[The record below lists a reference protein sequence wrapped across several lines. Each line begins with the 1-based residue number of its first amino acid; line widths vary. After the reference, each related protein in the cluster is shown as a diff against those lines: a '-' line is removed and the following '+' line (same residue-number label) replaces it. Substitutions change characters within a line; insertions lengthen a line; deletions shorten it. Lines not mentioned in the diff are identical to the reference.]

1 MAGKV
6 EFNFT
11 PEQQEKFNL
20 IYAETEKLHPE
31 LLKDK
36 VGKHRVKV
44 LIAYTIINGDEALKI
59 FKEDDNDYENV
70 FEEITKEEIN
80 ETI

>member
-59 FKEDDNDYENV
+59 FKQDDNDYENV